1 MVISFFYKCT
11 RTPSFLCALSG
22 LGFPKCV
29 CVSGGGAKVYTY
41 FLCRHRSCCRHSGG
55 NHCFFCFVLSCYG
68 KPLRAFVFFLPLS
81 WRLNSNID
89 DSDDAWELWREG
101 LYVSVG
107 INKGMFSTCEF
118 F

>member
-1 MVISFFYKCT
+1 M
-11 RTPSFLCALSG
+11 
-22 LGFPKCV
+22 
-29 CVSGGGAKVYTY
+29 GGGLKYTHI
-41 FLCRHRSCCRHSGG
+41 FSAVTVLVVATAAGTTV
-55 NHCFFCFVLSCYG
+55 FFVLFCLVMAN
-68 KPLRAFVFFLPLS
+68 PCAHLFFFLPLS